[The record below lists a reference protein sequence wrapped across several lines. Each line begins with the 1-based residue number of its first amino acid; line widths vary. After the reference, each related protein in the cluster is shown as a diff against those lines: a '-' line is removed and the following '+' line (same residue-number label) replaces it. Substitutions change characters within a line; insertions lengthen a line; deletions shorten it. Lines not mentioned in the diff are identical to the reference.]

1 MRAAPRDRSSGLARG
16 VLRPHRRTGRDRAP
30 AARPPGRGVAR
41 YRGGAPGR
49 RVGQCADRGPGRGGR
64 GGRGGTAAAVPRGRY
79 GETLSEPKGR
89 GAAWTEERG
98 ARSEATSDE
107 GRRRLRSAPEASEG
121 HKGVHRF
128 RVWAPDRNSVDVVIG
143 ERRVALGREESPARD
158 PARVELHRGGG
169 RPGGAPSVPA
179 GPGAPRPDPPP
190 AGSAP

>member
-143 ERRVALGREESPARD
+143 ERRGPVSPDWRGRGRPRRGDRWRD
-158 PARVELHRGGG
+158 GG
-169 RPGGAPSVPA
+169 RAGRPTCCPAGGA
-179 GPGAPRPDPPP
+179 GPPP
-190 AGSAP
+190 S